1 MLSLAPQ
8 SGQLSDE
15 FFSLSSLLCVLVLNV
30 SWLCVHLY
38 AVCGPP
44 GS

>member
-15 FFSLSSLLCVLVLNV
+15 FFSLSSLLCVLALNV
-30 SWLCVHLY
+30 PWLCVHL
-38 AVCGPP
+38 CGCVWSP
-44 GS
+44 GP